1 MALRWNLLRI
11 SAFNNTHGLLG
22 DMTNSFAWF
31 YLMLAIVAEVAG
43 TTSMKLSAGFTY
55 LQPSIFIFVFY
66 IISFIFLTFSLRR
79 LELGFAYAIWSGLGT
94 MLIFVIGICFFQE
107 HITLL
112 KTLSLSFIII
122 GVIGLKQA

>member
-1 MALRWNLLRI
+1 
-11 SAFNNTHGLLG
+11 
-22 DMTNSFAWF
+22 MTNSFAWF